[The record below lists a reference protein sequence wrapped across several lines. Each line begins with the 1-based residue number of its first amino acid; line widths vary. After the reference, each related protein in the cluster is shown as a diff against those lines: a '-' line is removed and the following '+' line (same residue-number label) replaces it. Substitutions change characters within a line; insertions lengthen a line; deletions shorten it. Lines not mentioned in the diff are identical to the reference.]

1 MNNLTMRGG
10 EQSQHPSRTEEEQ
23 SDKPGTQGGSDERP
37 DAPAPFAP
45 DSDEDSALGDTD
57 EHSDA

>member
-1 MNNLTMRGG
+1 MGNSTTDDH
-10 EQSQHPSRTEEEQ
+10 EDQ
-23 SDKPGTQGGSDERP
+23 DAERKQQTDDP
-37 DAPAPFAP
+37 AHKDDGPPAPFAP

>member
-1 MNNLTMRGG
+1 MDNSTRHDRDDQDETRTQDKDVGDRG
-10 EQSQHPSRTEEEQ
+10 TEN
-23 SDKPGTQGGSDERP
+23 D

-45 DSDEDSALGDTD
+45 DSDDKSPLGDTD

>member
-1 MNNLTMRGG
+1 MSNSTTHDPD
-10 EQSQHPSRTEEEQ
+10 EQHAEHDPRT
-23 SDKPGTQGGSDERP
+23 DDPAPKDGIDD

-45 DSDEDSALGDTD
+45 DSDDDSPLGDTD